1 LLTSLESLFGRSVD
15 FDAPHYLLL
24 LLLLPLIALIGR
36 RSLAALGSWRRR
48 FTILLRVVVATL
60 LIVALAE
67 PNWQT
72 IIHRLSVMF
81 VVDASSSIYRGELDS
96 ALKYVSAAATTR
108 DKTRGD
114 RAGLVVFGR
123 DPAVEI
129 PPVDASWQ
137 VSKLETSLDP
147 RFTNLES
154 ALRMVQASAPPDS
167 ACRVVIVSDG
177 NENIGHAL
185 EQARHMQA
193 TGIGIDCVPVSYERR
208 GEVAVEKL
216 VVPTDVRRGT
226 PFTLSAVLNNAADRP
241 VVGKLVI
248 SRTQSGAKQSV
259 AEEPVTLEPGK
270 RVFTIRQELA
280 ESGMATYDVRFF
292 PHAPADDAHTEN
304 NLATGFS
311 HVTGKGRVLLIEDAA
326 QAGRFDAFV
335 RLLRQ
340 NGIEVAIT
348 DTCRAFD
355 SLADLQEFDCV
366 ILADVARV
374 SGEPPAELTQIS
386 DEQIHALV
394 QNTEHFGSG
403 LIVLGG
409 PNSYGAGGWTNSELE
424 KALPVD
430 FQIENMKVNPV
441 GALMLVIDSSGS
453 MIGEKIAWSK
463 AAAIAATDML
473 GPRDYIGVVTFDS
486 EAHWLVPMQRSAD
499 RDRIKAGIDRL
510 GAAGGTD
517 MMPALKEAYRAIQG
531 VNASLKH
538 VIVLTDGHTP
548 NANFQGLVSSM
559 RNRKITTTGVAVGND
574 ADRVL
579 LADIGQRGGGKFY
592 TVTNPKAIPRIFM
605 REARRV
611 AMPLVFEDAAGISAQ
626 VSTLGDLLAGI
637 KGPLPPVTGY
647 VLTTVKGSPLVDV
660 LVATPR
666 QPAPNAAIL
675 ASWQFGLG
683 RAVALTTDVG
693 QRWATSWTEWDNYEK
708 LMLQTVRWTMRSH
721 DVSATFALATDAR
734 DGFIDVAV
742 TALDRDD
749 PKANTLAAMG
759 TAVLPDGTTQTFTL
773 EQSAPGRYT
782 AKVPATTPGNYYLSV
797 SGSERA
803 APLRSAISIN
813 STAEFERLASNDG
826 YLAEIAE
833 GVPTGGERGKLI
845 QAPKGIADTRGLLA
859 TDVFRPGIAP
869 ARSRNPAWPTL
880 LLVTSVLFLGDVFC
894 RRVTV
899 AFDWIPVLA
908 ARIGLVHGAPA
919 LAAVDTARMERLRA
933 SKSSATAYYASE
945 QAEATRTAVEY
956 DHIREAIAEAQT
968 FSAAPLVPP
977 EPSVAGA
984 PLTADVEPAEDFTNR
999 LLKAKKRIR
1008 DELDR

>member
-1 LLTSLESLFGRSVD
+1 MFDRSVD
-15 FDAPHYLLL
+15 FDAPHYLLF

-36 RSLAALGSWRRR
+36 RSLAALGRWRRR
-48 FTILLRVVVATL
+48 FAILLRLGVATL

-81 VVDASSSIYRGELDS
+81 VVDASSSIHREELGS
-96 ALKYVSAAATTR
+96 ALKYVNAAATTR

-114 RAGLVVFGR
+114 RAGVVVFGR
-123 DPAVEI
+123 DPSVEI
-129 PPVDASWQ
+129 PPVDSSWQ
-137 VSKLETSLDP
+137 LSKLETHVDP

-154 ALRMVQASAPPDS
+154 ALQMAQASAPPDS

-193 TGIGIDCVPVSYERR
+193 TGIGIDCIPVSYERR

-216 VVPTDVRRGT
+216 VVPTDVRRGA
-226 PFTLSAVLNNAADRP
+226 PFTLSAVLNNAADHP
-241 VVGKLVI
+241 VAGKLVI

-259 AEEPVTLEPGK
+259 AEEPVTIESGK
-270 RVFTIRQELA
+270 RVFTTRQELA
-280 ESGMATYDVRFF
+280 QSGMATYDVRFF
-292 PHAPADDAHTEN
+292 PDAPADDAHTEN
-304 NLATGFS
+304 NLASGFS

-326 QAGRFDAFV
+326 QAGRFDAVV

-340 NGIEVAIT
+340 NDIEVLIT
-348 DTCRAFD
+348 DTRRAFD

-430 FQIENMKVNPV
+430 FQIENMKVIPV

-453 MIGEKIAWSK
+453 MTGEKIAWSK
-463 AAAIAATDML
+463 AAAIAATGML
-473 GPRDYIGVVTFDS
+473 GPRDFIGVVTFDS
-486 EAHWLVPMQRSAD
+486 EAHWLVPLQRSAD
-499 RDRIKAGIDRL
+499 RDRIKARIDRL

-517 MMPALKEAYRAIQG
+517 MMPALKEAYRVIQG
-531 VNASLKH
+531 AEASLKH

-548 NANFQGLVSSM
+548 KANFQSLVSSM
-559 RNRKITTTGVAVGND
+559 RDREITTTGVAVGND

-611 AMPLVFEDAAGISAQ
+611 AMPLVFEDAAGIGTQ
-626 VSTLGDLLAGI
+626 VATPGDLLAGI

-647 VLTTVKGSPLVDV
+647 VLTTVKNSPLVDV

-693 QRWATSWTEWDNYEK
+693 HRWATSWTEWDNYEK
-708 LMLQTVRWTMRSH
+708 LMLQTVRWAMRSH
-721 DVSATFALATDAR
+721 DASEKFALATDAG

-749 PKANTLAAMG
+749 PKANALSAMG
-759 TAVLPDGTTQTFTL
+759 TAVLPDATTQTFTL
-773 EQSAPGRYT
+773 EQSAPGRFT

-813 STAEFERLASNDG
+813 STAEYERLTSNDG

-833 GVPTGGERGKLI
+833 GVPAGGERGKLI
-845 QAPKGIADTRGLLA
+845 QAPKGIADTQGLLA

-869 ARSRNPAWPTL
+869 ARSRNPIWPVL
-880 LLVTSVLFLGDVFC
+880 LVVTSVLFLGDVFC
-894 RRVTV
+894 RRVT
-899 AFDWIPVLA
+899 ASFDWIPLLA
-908 ARIGLVHGAPA
+908 ARIGILRQVSVPAPA
-919 LAAVDTARMERLRA
+919 DSARMERLRA
-933 SKSSATAYYASE
+933 SKSGATAYYASDK
-945 QAEATRTAVEY
+945 AESTRAAVEF
-956 DHIREAIAEAQT
+956 DHIREAVAEVQLL
-968 FSAAPLVPP
+968 SATQVKPP
-977 EPSVAGA
+977 EPTAADAS
-984 PLTADVEPAEDFTNR
+984 LSADVERDVDFTDR
-999 LLKAKKRIR
+999 LLKAKRRVR
-1008 DELDR
+1008 DELGG